1 MNNSK
6 WPEWRLAPCGTA
18 AASRRHWRHGDPP
31 CYTCR
36 RADAERRGGNPYNR
50 VAGLADAMPDP
61 RPVRNGIP
69 WRPYVYRG
77 TGADAFTGEV
87 VTL

>member
-1 MNNSK
+1 MAAPK
-6 WPEWRLAPCGTA
+6 WPEWRLAPCGTLA
-18 AASRRHWRHGDPP
+18 AYRRHYRRGDPY
-31 CYTCR
+31 CHTCR
-36 RADAERRGGNPYNR
+36 RANAERRGADPYS
-50 VAGLADAMPDP
+50 VAGGDAMPDL